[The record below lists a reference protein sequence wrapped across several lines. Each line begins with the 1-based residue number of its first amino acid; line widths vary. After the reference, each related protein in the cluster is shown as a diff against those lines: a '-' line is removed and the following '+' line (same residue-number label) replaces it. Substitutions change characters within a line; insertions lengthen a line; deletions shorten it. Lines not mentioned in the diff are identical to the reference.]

1 MELRLLRQEGNW
13 FDVNGAFFFQK
24 HLENRAATL
33 RNNMKVEIWSIKG
46 TNTHCTYRKATI
58 TTGTLPEWVH
68 EACQLQLTLG
78 NSYDHP
84 IGIWIAMVSH
94 GATGSPTV
102 ILRNHA
108 TLPPG
113 QTVTLPTFVME
124 KSNKIKTIVAIAS
137 IMPDSELLPWF
148 NALIND
154 AHPARHMINRIEKSG
169 SGFLFAQATSVR
181 K

>member
-1 MELRLLRQEGNW
+1 
-13 FDVNGAFFFQK
+13 
-24 HLENRAATL
+24 
-33 RNNMKVEIWSIKG
+33 
-46 TNTHCTYRKATI
+46 
-58 TTGTLPEWVH
+58 
-68 EACQLQLTLG
+68 
-78 NSYDHP
+78 
-84 IGIWIAMVSH
+84 MVSH
-94 GATGSPTV
+94 EATGTPTV

-113 QTVTLPTFVME
+113 QTVTLPTFVTE
-124 KSNKIKTIVAIAS
+124 KSNKIKTVVAIAS